1 MGQPDKIT
9 RDLAAEIDAADSANL
24 VDVVVELVGDSE
36 GNDMAAA
43 KAAFE
48 RAAGPVS
55 QVISGVGGEILGGA
69 WLNQTL
75 RARVP
80 AEAVGQVA
88 DADGVSLV
96 DVPHAIEAD

>member
-1 MGQPDKIT
+1 MEQPDKIT
-9 RDLAAEIDAADSANL
+9 SDLAAELDAADSANL
-24 VDVVVELVGDSE
+24 VDVVVELVGEPE
-36 GNDMAAA
+36 GDDMSAARD
-43 KAAFE
+43 AFE
-48 RAAGPVS
+48 RAAAPVS

-96 DVPHAIEAD
+96 DVPHALEAD